1 MKKDN
6 RGNGFLALFGGIF
19 ALVGLGL
26 LIGGIIW
33 FTSTKKFISNADV
46 VSATI
51 TEIDTYRDSDG
62 DYHHSVFVAYEYNGR
77 NYDVY
82 LPEYSSSMYEGKK
95 ISVYVDPDN
104 PGKVR
109 GKSMAYLGPIMLMGM
124 GGVFS
129 AIGLPIFFVG
139 IKKQGKKKRLLAEG
153 ERRYATIVG
162 SGRTN
167 VKINGRYLHYV
178 DCEYQ
183 DPYSGMKYLYRGGQ
197 LREDPYHLM
206 GVQVPVYVD
215 RNDPS
220 QYYVA
225 AEEINTMDSMVQDYR

>member
-19 ALVGLGL
+19 ALVGIGL
-26 LIGGIIW
+26 LIGGLFW
-33 FTSTKKFISNADV
+33 LTSTKKFISNAEV

-51 TEIDTYRDSDG
+51 TEIDSYRDSDG
-62 DYHHSVFVAYEYNGR
+62 DYQYRVFVAYEYGGR
-77 NYDVY
+77 DYDVA
-82 LPEYSSSMYEGKK
+82 LSEYSSSMYEGKV

-104 PGKVR
+104 PGRVR
-109 GKSMAYLGPIMLMGM
+109 GKSMAYFGPIMLMGM
-124 GGVFS
+124 GGLFS
-129 AIGLPIFFVG
+129 AIGLPIMIVG
-139 IKKQGKKKRLLAEG
+139 LKKQSKKKRLLAEG
-153 ERRYATIVG
+153 ERRFATIVG
-162 SGRTN
+162 SGRTQIK
-167 VKINGRYLHYV
+167 VNGRYLHYV

-206 GVQVPVYVD
+206 GMQVPVYVD

-220 QYYVA
+220 KYYVA
-225 AEEINTMDSMVQDYR
+225 AEEMNTMNSMVQDYR

>member
-19 ALVGLGL
+19 ALVGMGL

-51 TEIDTYRDSDG
+51 SEIDSYRDSDG
-62 DYHHSVFVAYEYNGR
+62 DYHYRVFVAYEYNGR

-95 ISVYVDPDN
+95 INVYVDPDN

-109 GKSMAYLGPIMLMGM
+109 GKSMAYLGPIILMGM

-129 AIGLPIFFVG
+129 AIGLPIMIAG
-139 IKKQGKKKRLLAEG
+139 LKKQSKKKRLLAEG

-206 GVQVPVYVD
+206 GMQVPVYVD

>member
-26 LIGGIIW
+26 LIGGMFW
-33 FTSTKKFISNADV
+33 LTSTKKFISNAEV

-51 TEIDTYRDSDG
+51 TEIDSYRDSDG
-62 DYHHSVFVAYEYNGR
+62 DSHSNVYVAYEYEGR
-77 NYDVY
+77 SYEVR
-82 LPEYSSSMYEGKK
+82 LSEYSSSMYEGKV
-95 ISVYVDPDN
+95 ISVYADPDN

-109 GKSMAYLGPIMLMGM
+109 IKSMAYFGPIMLMGM
-124 GGVFS
+124 GGIFATV
-129 AIGLPIFFVG
+129 GLTIVISG
-139 IKKQGKKKRLLAEG
+139 LKKQGKKKRLLAEG
-153 ERRYATIVG
+153 ERKLATIVG

-206 GVQVPVYVD
+206 GMQVPVYVD

-225 AEEINTMDSMVQDYR
+225 AEEINIMGGMVQDYR